1 MADTGR
7 DDAKPREVV
16 FVCYGNIC
24 RSPIAEA
31 LLQRALD
38 QRLGPGHDWVVSSA
52 GVGATDG
59 TVASRGTKDVLL
71 ARGIDFRH
79 HRARF
84 LTPAMARN
92 AALIVC
98 MEQMQVDAIRKTV
111 DDPDKVILMGDGV
124 PDPIGAG
131 PEMYESTAA
140 LIESHIE
147 PLVERILERSPK

>member
-1 MADTGR
+1 M
-7 DDAKPREVV
+7 PEVV

-31 LLQRALD
+31 LLQRAFD
-38 QRLGPGHDWVVSSA
+38 ERLGPGHDWVVTSA

-59 TVASRGTKDVLL
+59 TVASRGTKDVLM

-79 HRARF
+79 HRARY
-84 LTPAMARN
+84 LTPAMAR
-92 AALIVC
+92 AAHLIVC
-98 MEQMQVDAIRKTV
+98 MEAQQVTQVGRMV
-111 DDPDKVILMGDGV
+111 DDPSKVVLMGNGV

-140 LIESHIE
+140 LIEGHIPALLE
-147 PLVERILERSPK
+147 EILARSPA

>member
-1 MADTGR
+1 M
-7 DDAKPREVV
+7 PEVV

-31 LLQRALD
+31 LLQQALD
-38 QRLGPGHDWVVSSA
+38 ERLGPGHAWVVTSA

-59 TVASRGTKDVLL
+59 TVASRGTKDVLRV
-71 ARGIDFRH
+71 RGIDFRH

-84 LTPAMARN
+84 LTPAIARN
-92 AALIVC
+92 AELIVC
-98 MEQMQVDAIRKTV
+98 MEAQQVEQVRRMV
-111 DDPDKVILMGDGV
+111 DDPSRVVLMGEGI

-140 LIESHIE
+140 LIEDHIA
-147 PLVERILERSPK
+147 PLVERLLEEARA

>member
-1 MADTGR
+1 V
-7 DDAKPREVV
+7 PEVV

-31 LLQRALD
+31 LLARALD
-38 QRLGPGHDWVVSSA
+38 ERLGPSHDWIVSSA

-71 ARGIDFRH
+71 ARGIDFRR

-84 LTPAMARN
+84 LTPAIAHR

-98 MEQMQVDAIRKTV
+98 MEAMQVTQVQTMV
-111 DDPDKVILMGDGV
+111 DDPSKVVLMGEGV

-131 PEMYESTAA
+131 PELYEKTAA
-140 LIESHIE
+140 LIESHI
-147 PLVERILERSPK
+147 PALVERLLASEQEAAS